1 MINKILQDVSLCKRA
16 GKLVLGFD
24 VVKTAL
30 QKEEVFLLIMANDL
44 SEKSKKEVMFLS
56 NKYQQEVVIAP
67 ATLDE
72 MWYLIGKRVGII
84 GVNDKGL
91 SEKIMI
97 DYKKETSTNLITNE
111 EEI

>member
-1 MINKILQDVSLCKRA
+1 MNNKILQDISLCKRA
-16 GKLVLGFD
+16 AKLVLGFD

-30 QKEEVFLLIMANDL
+30 QKEEIYLLIMANDL

-56 NKYQQEVVIAP
+56 NKYEQEVIVAP

-84 GVNDKGL
+84 GVTDEGL
-91 SEKIMI
+91 SKKIMI
-97 DYKKETSTNLITNE
+97 DYKNEMSINLITNE